1 MLGLREIIM
10 IDSASL
16 APRFCCP
23 NCGTLYTVV
32 PVEPDDSSDDC
43 DVACMVC
50 GLALPG
56 REGGL
61 VRKYFL
67 LRRTGSVERGRY
79 TVV

>member
-1 MLGLREIIM
+1 M
-10 IDSASL
+10 IDSASF
-16 APRFCCP
+16 APRFSCP

-32 PVEPDDSSDDC
+32 PVEPDESSDDC
-43 DVACMVC
+43 DVACMAC

-56 REGGL
+56 RDGGL

-67 LRRTGSVERGRY
+67 LRRIGPAERGRY